1 MKTTAHDTKA
11 LTAELIHAGDGFESG
26 RAILIEG
33 DRISD
38 VVERASLPDDVTLDD
53 WGRCAIVPGTV
64 NAHGHAFQNLFK
76 GFADDRPFPSWRDD
90 VLYPFSERLDADA
103 IYAGALFAFAEA
115 LLAGVTTT
123 VDFFYL
129 HDASNG
135 NAEMVLKAAADLG
148 IRLVLARAFYDPEA
162 PTDAPSRYRE
172 PALEAADRCRAL
184 SQAHQDDHLVSV
196 QPAPHSLHAASPE
209 TVAIALDLARELD
222 VPCHLH
228 LAEAA
233 YEREQVEARY
243 GDTPV
248 RLLAREGLL
257 NPRLVTIHT
266 VWVDD
271 AEIDLLAEAGAGV
284 VHCPGA
290 KAFLGDGIARVPEI
304 LKRGVRVALGPDGGC
319 ANNRQSVFD
328 EMRTASLVAKARLT
342 HGGALDAG
350 TAFRLGTSAG
360 AEMLGLDCGTI
371 EAGRYADVVGL
382 DLDDLSLHPLSML
395 DRNIVHSM
403 QQTAI
408 SSVMV
413 GGRTIVERGRLTS
426 MTASEI
432 AERIAEVTDGWKRP

>member
-1 MKTTAHDTKA
+1 MKA
-11 LTAELIHAGDGFESG
+11 LTAELIHVGDGFASG

-33 DRISD
+33 DRIGD
-38 VVERASLPDDVTLDD
+38 VVDRASLGNDVSLDD
-53 WGRCAIVPGTV
+53 WGRTAIVPGTV

-129 HDASNG
+129 HDASNR
-135 NAEMVLKAAADLG
+135 NAELVLKAAADLG
-148 IRLVLARAFYDPEA
+148 VRLVFARAFYDPEA
-162 PTDAPSRYRE
+162 PTEAPSRYRE
-172 PALEAADRCRAL
+172 PAPEAADRCRAL
-184 SQAHQDDHLVSV
+184 AHGHQHDPLVSV

-257 NPRLVTIHT
+257 DPRLVTIHT

-271 AEIDLLAEAGAGV
+271 AEIDLLAEAGVGV

-290 KAFLGDGIARVPEI
+290 NAFLGDGIARVPEM
-304 LKRGVRVALGPDGGC
+304 LQRGVRVALGPDGGC

-342 HGGALDAG
+342 DGGALDAA

-360 AEMLGLDCGTI
+360 ADLLGLDCGAI

-382 DLDDLSLHPLSML
+382 DLNDLSLQPVTML

-403 QQTAI
+403 QQTAV

-413 GGRTIVERGRLTS
+413 GGRIVVERGRLTRLPA
-426 MTASEI
+426 TEI
-432 AERIAEVTDGWKRP
+432 TERIAEVTAGWRRP

>member
-1 MKTTAHDTKA
+1 MKA
-11 LTAELIHAGDGFESG
+11 LTAELIHDGEGFAFG
-26 RAILIEG
+26 RAILIEN

-38 VVERASLPDDVTLDD
+38 VVDRSSVGSDVALDD
-53 WGRCAIVPGTV
+53 WGRTAIVPGTV

-129 HDASNG
+129 HDAADR
-135 NAEMVLKAAADLG
+135 NAEMVMKAAADLG
-148 IRLVLARAFYDPEA
+148 IRLVLARAFYDPDA
-162 PTDAPSRYRE
+162 PTAAPSRYRE
-172 PALEAADRCRAL
+172 PAEEAAARCRDL
-184 SQAHQDDHLVSV
+184 AHRHRDEPLVSV
-196 QPAPHSLHAASPE
+196 QPAPHSLHAASPQ
-209 TVAIALDLARELD
+209 TVAIALDVARELE

-257 NPRLVTIHT
+257 DPRLVTIHS

-271 AEIDLLAEAGAGV
+271 EEIDMLAAAGTGV

-290 KAFLGDGIARVPEI
+290 NAFLGDGIARVPEM
-304 LKRGVRVALGPDGGC
+304 LARGVRVALGPDGGC

-328 EMRTASLVAKARLT
+328 EMRMASLVAKARLT
-342 HGGALDAG
+342 DGGALDAP

-360 AEMLGLDCGTI
+360 ADILGLDCGTI
-371 EAGRYADVVGL
+371 AAGRYADLVGL
-382 DLDDLSLHPLSML
+382 DLDDLSLQPLSML

-408 SSVMV
+408 KSVMV
-413 GGRTIVERGRLTS
+413 GGRTVVENRAL
-426 MTASEI
+426 ANVPAPAI
-432 AERIAEVTDGWKRP
+432 AERIARITEGWDRP